1 MKVRLPG
8 FKPWEITPPRI
19 FDVIIVVVNSLC
31 LCCLNCEAEVTAAA
45 SVMPESVGKTRGHA
59 WNKSGTDLLAT
70 LHFKVNPND
79 TVWTTTLQRF

>member
-45 SVMPESVGKTRGHA
+45 SVMPESVGKQGDTLGISQELTC
-59 WNKSGTDLLAT
+59 W
-70 LHFKVNPND
+70 LHFILK
-79 TVWTTTLQRF
+79 